1 MSPRPRKA
9 SDEDLLAAAYRVM
22 QRVAP
27 AELTLAAIAEEAGVT
42 AGLLVQRFGSK
53 RGMLI
58 RLADGAAGSS
68 KGFLAGIR
76 ASHSSPLAALRAY
89 VDCMAEL
96 ASSPAAF
103 VRNLAYL
110 QDDLS
115 DPALRKRLAKQARL
129 TRAGLQSI
137 IEDAVAARELTAATN
152 AEALARTI
160 EAIISG
166 SMMTWAFYRRGSAV
180 TWMREDL
187 EAVLTPY
194 RRDKKSKNVS

>member
-22 QRVAP
+22 RRVAP
-27 AELTLAAIAEEAGVT
+27 SELTLAAIAKEAGVT

-53 RGMLI
+53 RGLLI
-58 RLADGAAGSS
+58 QLADGAAESS
-68 KGFLAGIR
+68 TGFLDGIR
-76 ASHSSPLAALRAY
+76 AAHSSPLSALRAY

-96 ASSPAAF
+96 ASSPAVF

-110 QDDLS
+110 QDDLT
-115 DPALRKRLAKQARL
+115 DPMLRKRLEKQARL

-152 AEALARTI
+152 AKSLARTI

-166 SMMTWAFYRRGSAV
+166 SMMTWAFYRRGTAV
-180 TWMREDL
+180 SWMREDL

-194 RRDKKSKNVS
+194 RRDKKTKSVS

>member
-1 MSPRPRKA
+1 MSPRPQKA
-9 SDEDLLAAAYRVM
+9 SDEQLLAAAYRVM

-27 AELTLAAIAEEAGVT
+27 ADLTLAAIAEEAGVT

-53 RGMLI
+53 RGLLI
-58 RLADGAAGSS
+58 KLADGAAESS
-68 KGFLAGIR
+68 RGFLDGIR
-76 ASHSSPLAALRAY
+76 AAHASPLAALRAY

-110 QDDLS
+110 QDDLR
-115 DPALRKRLAKQARL
+115 DPALRTRLAKQARL

-137 IEDAVAARELTAATN
+137 IEDAVAARELTPATN
-152 AEALARTI
+152 AKTFARTI

-166 SMMTWAFYRRGSAV
+166 SMMTWAFYRRGTAL

-194 RRDKKSKNVS
+194 RRHVSR